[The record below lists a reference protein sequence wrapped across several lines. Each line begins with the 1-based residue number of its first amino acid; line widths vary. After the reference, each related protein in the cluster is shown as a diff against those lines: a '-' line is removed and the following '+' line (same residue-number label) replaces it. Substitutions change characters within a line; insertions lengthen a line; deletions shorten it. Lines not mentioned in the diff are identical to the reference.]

1 MNMEI
6 SFKAS
11 SQNYTLNIK
20 ESAIIFGKNDLY
32 KKKLLNELV
41 YALTKTNDFVKIDGQ
56 KFNKNEYDVI
66 VISED
71 NDFESEFKF
80 TKSNSLK
87 QLVYADIVAKLN
99 EEKIINYTNEIFDT
113 IDDKINNLIDK
124 KINKNNNNNLAL
136 KIEIPDV
143 NSIIDKFTNIY
154 IDDVLLSGSN
164 IPKAKKRMLLYE
176 LYLYDIKKIKNS
188 KNVIVIIENFD
199 VYLNSQETIDFLK
212 KVSSISDDNCHF
224 ILTSSNNILE
234 FINIDK
240 FNIYT
245 TFDKLISLTF
255 LDIGIKNYLI
265 NSQIANE
272 ENEFMNVE
280 ALINDDEI
288 NNIKQ
293 RIFNLRP
300 DVISKM
306 LNNDDIKFVLKKP
319 KSIECTYILCSNL
332 KELELFKEIYK
343 VLIENSI

>member
-1 MNMEI
+1 MEI
-6 SFKAS
+6 SFKS
-11 SQNYTLNIK
+11 SICNYTLCIN
-20 ESAIIFGKNDLY
+20 ENAIIFGKNDLY
-32 KKKLLNELV
+32 KKKMLNKLEH
-41 YALTKTNDFVKIDGQ
+41 ALTKCNDFVRIDGQ
-56 KFNKNEYDVI
+56 KFKKSEYEVI

-80 TKSNSLK
+80 TKNNSLK
-87 QLVYADIVAKLN
+87 QLIYADIVAKLN
-99 EEKIINYTNEIFDT
+99 EEKIINYTNEIFDA
-113 IDDKINNLIDK
+113 IDEKINGLIDK
-124 KINKNNNNNLAL
+124 KINKNNNSNLSL

-154 IDDVLLSGSN
+154 IDDVLLSESS

-176 LYLYDIKKIKNS
+176 LYLYDIKKIKNE
-188 KNVIVIIENFD
+188 KKVIVIIENFD
-199 VYLNSQETIDFLK
+199 VYLNNQETIAFLK
-212 KVSSISDDNCHF
+212 KVSSVSDDNCHF

-234 FINIDK
+234 FINTDK

-245 TFDKLISLTF
+245 TFNQLISLKV
-255 LDIGIKNYLI
+255 LEVGIKNYLI
-265 NSQIANE
+265 NNQIVNE
-272 ENEFMNVE
+272 GNEFMDIE
-280 ALINDDEI
+280 SLISDDEI

-319 KSIECTYILCSNL
+319 KNIENTYILCSNL

>member
-1 MNMEI
+1 MCVEI
-6 SFKAS
+6 SFKS
-11 SQNYTLNIK
+11 SIHNYTLCIN
-20 ESAIIFGKNDLY
+20 ENAIIFGKNDLF
-32 KKKLLNELV
+32 KKKMLNEFEH
-41 YALTKTNDFVKIDGQ
+41 ALTKCNDFVRIDGQ
-56 KFNKNEYDVI
+56 KFEKNEYEVI

-80 TKSNSLK
+80 TKNNSLK
-87 QLVYADIVAKLN
+87 QLIYADIVAKLN
-99 EEKIINYTNEIFDT
+99 EEKIINYTNEIFDA
-113 IDDKINNLIDK
+113 IDEKINGLIDK
-124 KINKNNNNNLAL
+124 KINKNNNSNLSL

-154 IDDVLLSGSN
+154 IDDVLLSESS
-164 IPKAKKRMLLYE
+164 IPKAKKRLLLYE

-188 KNVIVIIENFD
+188 KNIIVIIENFD
-199 VYLNSQETIDFLK
+199 VYLNSQETIYFLK

-234 FINIDK
+234 FINVDK
-240 FNIYT
+240 FTIYT
-245 TFDKLISLTF
+245 TFNKLISLTF

-265 NSQIANE
+265 NSQITNE

-280 ALINDDEI
+280 ALISNDEI

-306 LNNDDIKFVLKKP
+306 LNNYDIKFVLKKP
-319 KSIECTYILCSNL
+319 KNIECTYILCSNL

>member
-1 MNMEI
+1 MEI
-6 SFKAS
+6 SFKS
-11 SQNYTLNIK
+11 SIHNYTLCIN
-20 ESAIIFGKNDLY
+20 ENAIIFGKNDLF
-32 KKKLLNELV
+32 KKKMLNEFEH
-41 YALTKTNDFVKIDGQ
+41 ALTKCNDFVRIDGQ
-56 KFNKNEYDVI
+56 KFEKNEYEVI

-80 TKSNSLK
+80 TKNNSLK
-87 QLVYADIVAKLN
+87 QLIYADIVAKLN
-99 EEKIINYTNEIFDT
+99 EEKIINYTNEIFDA
-113 IDDKINNLIDK
+113 IDEKINGLIDK
-124 KINKNNNNNLAL
+124 KINKNNNSNLSL

-154 IDDVLLSGSN
+154 IDDVLLSESS
-164 IPKAKKRMLLYE
+164 IPKAKKRLLLYE

-188 KNVIVIIENFD
+188 KNIIVIIENFD
-199 VYLNSQETIDFLK
+199 VYLNSQETIYFLK

-234 FINIDK
+234 FINVDK
-240 FNIYT
+240 FTIYT
-245 TFDKLISLTF
+245 TFNKLISLTF

-265 NSQIANE
+265 NSQITNE

-280 ALINDDEI
+280 ALISNDEI

-306 LNNDDIKFVLKKP
+306 LNNYDIKFVLKKP
-319 KSIECTYILCSNL
+319 KNIECTYILCSNL